1 MTPTEQKYK
10 DSLGRLYVW
19 SEKIWAQD
27 EKGDSGWVWYKHL
40 VMPDNMGKRGGW
52 WHFSFHIIKHNMEN
66 THGYPKWKLD
76 NGERLVGC
84 KEFYRHSEPATLSL
98 LGDTVKKEVA

>member
-19 SEKIWAQD
+19 SEKIWAVD
-27 EKGDSGWVWYKHL
+27 SKGISGWVTFRHL
-40 VMPDNMGKRGGW
+40 VMPDHMDKRGGW
-52 WHFSFHIIKHNMEN
+52 WHFSFHIIKHNIEG
-66 THGYPKWKLD
+66 THGYPKYNLD
-76 NGERLVGC
+76 NMQRIDGC
-84 KEFYRHSEPATLSL
+84 AAFYRQSELATVSL